1 MIFASS
7 LKKFALLTSLLFG
20 CTLSGQTNNTFLRVY
35 NLKGKKIHKG
45 KIVKLSDSALII
57 VRRKREITVPVSEIG
72 AIRTKRSAG
81 NTILQ
86 CSIITAA
93 IFGIAGAIDSDSSDT
108 FLSFSPLEGAAIGSV
123 MGLTLGSVIGGLAS
137 LDNNSSKFVIK
148 GEAHL
153 WEKFRKR
160 MENRGY

>member
-1 MIFASS
+1 MRYASS
-7 LKKFALLTSLLFG
+7 LKKFALVTSLLFA

-45 KIVKLSDSALII
+45 KIVTLSDSALII
-57 VRRKREITVPVSEIG
+57 VRRRREVTIPVSEIG

-93 IFGIAGAIDSDSSDT
+93 IFGVAGVASSEDS
-108 FLSFSPLEGAAIGSV
+108 FLGFSPIEGAAFGSV
-123 MGLTLGSVIGGLAS
+123 VGFTLGSVIGGIGS
-137 LDNNSSKFVIK
+137 LDSGSSKFQVN
-148 GEAHL
+148 GDPL
-153 WEKFRKR
+153 NWEKFRKR